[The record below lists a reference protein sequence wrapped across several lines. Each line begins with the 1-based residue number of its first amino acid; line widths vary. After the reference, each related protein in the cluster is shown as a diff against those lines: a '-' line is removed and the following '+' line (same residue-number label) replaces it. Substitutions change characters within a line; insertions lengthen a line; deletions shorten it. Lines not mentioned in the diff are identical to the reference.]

1 LYLLILIILYLII
14 NFKFYYYIN
23 IYYIIFQLF
32 KIRVQGATK
41 IGGGSATTIEQRLE
55 TLKEKKRLIYS

>member
-1 LYLLILIILYLII
+1 MYLLVIILNLII
-14 NFKFYYYIN
+14 NFKIYYYIN

-41 IGGGSATTIEQRLE
+41 IGGSATTIEQRLE
-55 TLKEKKRLIYS
+55 TLKENKG

>member
-1 LYLLILIILYLII
+1 MII
-14 NFKFYYYIN
+14 NFEFYYYIN

-41 IGGGSATTIEQRLE
+41 IGGSATTIEQRLE
-55 TLKEKKRLIYS
+55 TLKENKG